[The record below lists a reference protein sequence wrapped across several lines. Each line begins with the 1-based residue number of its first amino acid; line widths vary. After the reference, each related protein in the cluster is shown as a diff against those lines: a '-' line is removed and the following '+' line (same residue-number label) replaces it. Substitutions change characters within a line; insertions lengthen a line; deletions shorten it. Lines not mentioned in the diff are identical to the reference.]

1 MRLLARAHQP
11 VGDQD
16 ATDNEGYPNKI
27 VGVECD
33 PMPPIIVASVHVL
46 VRAQG
51 YVWLPSFSAHA
62 EATAEFAVSLPGV
75 VAQPPFS
82 MADRRSQEDEIFLN
96 SASFSAAPA
105 WCWNFST
112 QIGVSAA
119 TTAVSAR

>member
-1 MRLLARAHQP
+1 MNGLTSRCKRLLARKHQP
-11 VGDQD
+11 GGKQD
-16 ATDNEGYPNKI
+16 PTDNEGYPNKI

-33 PMPPIIVASVHVL
+33 PMLPIVAAGAHVL

-62 EATAEFAVSLPGV
+62 AATAEFDVSLPGA

-82 MADRRSQEDEIFLN
+82 ISDRRSQEDEIFLN

-105 WCWNFST
+105 
-112 QIGVSAA
+112 
-119 TTAVSAR
+119 